1 MPVVVCMAHEGKPHL
16 PGAVLMLL
24 AVLFAMRHLERST
37 TQRAGLNPGETPT
50 RDRWIMCVCC
60 GAAFGTVLSTW
71 PIFVLIPF
79 VAWRGSRRAASQPFH
94 ESLPRAAGF
103 SLRDARAT
111 RVHPQPHA
119 RSSTSD
125 GNPPSNTVHVRAP
138 GLDVGH
144 VRVDG
149 QGLPRDALDQLA
161 GPEPPTV
168 AVDVFSQPT
177 EQGGV
182 VVRADSCIKVGNV
195 SMRLLEELRGYWRE
209 CRPKGPYLFPG
220 RGNRGRVD
228 RRTVSNAMKKAAAK
242 AGIPCHVT
250 PHTLRHSFATHMLEA
265 GVEIIPCHT
274 RKGSGNRFQLN
285 FRNHRKSVIVDGRI
299 AWIGGH
305 NVGDE
310 YLGKDPAFGHWRD
323 THVRVEGPAVI
334 GAQLAFVEDW
344 RWATEELPGDLSW
357 VPHAAIDGDS
367 KVLVIAS
374 GPADEMETASLMYTQ
389 AIHSATRRLWIAS
402 PYFVPDDAIV
412 QALQLAGL
420 RGVDVR
426 ILIPEKSDSW
436 LVTMSAYSYFDE
448 VSAAGVSFYRYDDG
462 FLHEKVML
470 IDDNIATIGTANF
483 DNRSFRLNFEITAV
497 VVDGEFAKKVE
508 QMFENDF
515 SSSRLMERDEYDN
528 KPFWFKLAVRTAR
541 LAAPVL

>member
-1 MPVVVCMAHEGKPHL
+1 MVVAIVIVFEILGIVA
-16 PGAVLMLL
+16 AVHSIMSSRTPQGSIAW
-24 AVLFAMRHLERST
+24 AVSLVTM
-37 TQRAGLNPGETPT
+37 
-50 RDRWIMCVCC
+50 
-60 GAAFGTVLSTW
+60 
-71 PIFVLIPF
+71 PF
-79 VAWRGSRRAASQPFH
+79 VAVPAYWVFGRDKFHGYVLARQNELELIGDVIRQANNQINDAGAVDERHVAALTGAEKLARIPLTGGNDVELLIDGDATFASIFAGIDAAIEYVLVQFYIVRDDELGRELKARLIAKSQN
-94 ESLPRAAGF
+94 G
-103 SLRDARAT
+103 
-111 RVHPQPHA
+111 
-119 RSSTSD
+119 
-125 GNPPSNTVHVRAP
+125 
-138 GLDVGH
+138 
-144 VRVDG
+144 VRVLFLYDEVG
-149 QGLPRDALDQLA
+149 SLGLP
-161 GPEPPTV
+161 
-168 AVDVFSQPT
+168 T
-177 EQGGV
+177 EFNEDL
-182 VVRADSCIKVGNV
+182 RA
-195 SMRLLEELRGYWRE
+195 
-209 CRPKGPYLFPG
+209 
-220 RGNRGRVD
+220 
-228 RRTVSNAMKKAAAK
+228 
-242 AGIPCHVT
+242 
-250 PHTLRHSFATHMLEA
+250 A
-265 GVEIIPCHT
+265 GVEIFPFHT

-310 YLGKDPAFGHWRD
+310 YLGKNPAFGHWRD
-323 THVRVEGPAVI
+323 THVRVEGPAVL

-344 RWATEELPGDLSW
+344 RWATDELPGDLSW
-357 VPHAAIDGDS
+357 VPHVTNDGDA

-389 AIHSATRRLWIAS
+389 AIHSATHRIWIAS

-448 VSAAGVSFYRYDDG
+448 VSAAGVRFYRYDDG

-497 VVDGEFAKKVE
+497 IVDGELAKNVE

-515 SSSRLMERDEYDN
+515 SSSRLMDRDEYDN

-541 LAAPVL
+541 LTAPVL